1 MLNNTKLYDVSVFKN
16 KKTGKHQAYRLN
28 KHLLFYILDGEADSS
43 HLVLAEAY
51 ALNLVA

>member
-1 MLNNTKLYDVSVFKN
+1 MLNNTKLYDVSMQ

-28 KHLLFYILDGEADSS
+28 KHLLFYILDREADPA

-51 ALNLVA
+51 ALNLVT